1 MCKLLWFYLLFV
13 KFQPAGSAANAP
25 VRLTQLALPHGS
37 ADRPAVWL
45 NQLAQPYGLVGW
57 RSCMAQLASPAE
69 RGEGQVS

>member
-1 MCKLLWFYLLFV
+1 MQIALVLHAFCKNSSLQAQLPTHPFGLPSWRCRT
-13 KFQPAGSAANAP
+13 AP
-25 VRLTQLALPHGS
+25 PT
-37 ADRPAVWL
+37 DPAVWL